1 MENKNVSGLTSQV
14 IKYKLPLRIVQNCH
28 ITLNNVIVSA
38 DQKLPK
44 ATDFGTGVNV
54 ILRHSRIF
62 VCWVAAGIAMG
73 VYDNAIKYVSNR
85 KQFGQQISGFQLIQ
99 EKIVKIMSN
108 TQAIFLICFRVS
120 KLIDDG
126 KATMGQIAMT
136 KAFVTERAR

>member
-136 KAFVTERAR
+136 KAFVT

>member
-85 KQFGQQISGFQLIQ
+85 KQFGQQISG
-99 EKIVKIMSN
+99 
-108 TQAIFLICFRVS
+108 
-120 KLIDDG
+120 KLFFI
-126 KATMGQIAMT
+126 
-136 KAFVTERAR
+136 

>member
-1 MENKNVSGLTSQV
+1 MSSQV

-28 ITLNNVIVSA
+28 ITFNNVVVSA
-38 DQKLPK
+38 EQRLPK
-44 ATDFGTGVNV
+44 ANDFASGTNV
-54 ILRHSRIF
+54 ILKHSRIF

-85 KQFGQQISGFQLIQ
+85 KQFGHPISGFQLVQ
-99 EKIVKIMSN
+99 DKIVRIMAN
-108 TQAIFLICFRVS
+108 TQAIFLLCFRVS

-136 KAFVTERAR
+136 KAWVTERAR